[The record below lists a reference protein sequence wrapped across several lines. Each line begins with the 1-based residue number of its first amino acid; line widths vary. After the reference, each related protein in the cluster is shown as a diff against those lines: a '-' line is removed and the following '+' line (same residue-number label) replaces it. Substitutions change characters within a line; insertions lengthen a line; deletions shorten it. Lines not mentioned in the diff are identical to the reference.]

1 MHATRVAE
9 HHCLLALLV
18 AGSIY
23 IRREL
28 IEEEQNEEEAGNYT
42 KK

>member
-1 MHATRVAE
+1 MHATKVAE

-18 AGSIY
+18 PGSVY

-28 IEEEQNEEEAGNYT
+28 IEE
-42 KK
+42 